1 MHRSPLTPVF
11 AGLQLSMHVLVGA
24 LTAVV
29 FLRAVLLD
37 APHKIPIAVLS
48 VLFVAGYLFG
58 LARHWRGVKMH
69 VWLAGGTLVWLALM
83 CLTPDAAYIAFGMFF
98 LYLHLLRP
106 PWSLIGVTFATAV
119 AVVGTAAHRGWSVA
133 GVVGPV
139 FGACVAVAI
148 GLGYQALYR
157 EAAERERESAERQR
171 LIDELMNTREELAV
185 QERNAGVLA
194 ERERL
199 AREIHDTVAQG
210 LSSIQMLLHA
220 AERAAP
226 DHPVLDRIHMA
237 RDTAADSLAETRQLI
252 GDLTP
257 AALDGQ
263 SLAEALGRICERA
276 SSDALRAEAV
286 VEGEAVRL
294 PMPLEAA
301 LVRIAQGA
309 VSNVQRHANASRVAV
324 TLTYAPDV
332 VSLDIVDNGDGFDV
346 EVLRRAPAESFGL
359 NAIRRRVEMLHGTMN
374 VESEP
379 GLTAVA
385 VSFPVHGIPVHES
398 EVTA

>member
-29 FLRAVLLD
+29 FLRAVLQD
-37 APHKIPIAVLS
+37 SPHTIAIAVLS
-48 VLFVAGYLFG
+48 VMFLGGYLFG
-58 LARHWRGVKMH
+58 LSRHWRGRKMH
-69 VWLAGGTLVWLALM
+69 AWLAGGTLVWLALM
-83 CLTPDAAYIAFGMFF
+83 CLAPDAAYIAFGMFF

-106 PWSLIGVTFATAV
+106 PWSLIGVAFATTV

-139 FGACVAVAI
+139 IGACVAVAI

-157 EAAERERESAERQR
+157 EAVEREREAVERGR
-171 LIDELMNTREELAV
+171 LIDELMSTREELAT

-199 AREIHDTVAQG
+199 AHEIHDTVAQG

-226 DHPVLDRIHMA
+226 DHPALDRIHLA

-276 SSDALRAEAV
+276 NSETLQAESV

-294 PMPLEAA
+294 PMPVEAA

-309 VSNVQRHANASRVAV
+309 VSNVQRHADATRMAV

-332 VSLDIVDNGDGFDV
+332 VSLDVVDNGVGFDV
-346 EVLRRAPAESFGL
+346 DVLARSPSESFGL
-359 NAIRRRVEMLHGTMN
+359 NAIRRRVETLRGTMN
-374 VESEP
+374 IESEP

-385 VSFPVHGIPVHES
+385 VSFPLT
-398 EVTA
+398 EVTP

>member
-11 AGLQLSMHVLVGA
+11 AGLQVSMHVLVGA

-37 APHKIPIAVLS
+37 APHKVPVAVLS
-48 VLFVAGYLFG
+48 VLFIVGYLFG
-58 LARHWRGVKMH
+58 LSRHWHGAKMH

-83 CLTPDAAYIAFGMFF
+83 WLAPDAAYIAFGMFF
-98 LYLHLLRP
+98 LYLYLLRP
-106 PWSLIGVTFATAV
+106 PWNLIGVVFATVV

-139 FGACVAVAI
+139 IGACVAVAI

-157 EAAERERESAERQR
+157 EAAERERESEERRQ
-171 LIDELMNTREELAV
+171 LIDELMSTREELAA
-185 QERNAGVLA
+185 QERAAGVLA

-226 DHPVLDRIHMA
+226 DHPALDRIHLA

-263 SLAEALGRICERA
+263 SLAEALGRICENA
-276 SSDALRAEAV
+276 NSDSLHAEAI
-286 VEGEAVRL
+286 VEGEPVRL
-294 PMPLEAA
+294 PMPVEAA
-301 LVRIAQGA
+301 IVRIAQGA
-309 VSNVQRHANASRVAV
+309 VSNTVRHANASRMAV
-324 TLTYAPDV
+324 TLTYAPDE
-332 VSLDIVDNGDGFDV
+332 VSLDIVDDGDGFEV
-346 EVLRRAPAESFGL
+346 SVLRRGPAESFG
-359 NAIRRRVEMLHGTMN
+359 
-374 VESEP
+374 
-379 GLTAVA
+379 
-385 VSFPVHGIPVHES
+385 
-398 EVTA
+398 